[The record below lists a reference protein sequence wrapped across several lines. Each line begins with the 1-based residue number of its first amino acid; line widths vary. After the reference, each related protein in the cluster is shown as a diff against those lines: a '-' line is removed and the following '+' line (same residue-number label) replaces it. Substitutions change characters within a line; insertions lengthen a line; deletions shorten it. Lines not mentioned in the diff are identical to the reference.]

1 MEIGEIIKKLRNDKN
16 ITQEELAQA
25 IYVSRFAI
33 SKWESGRGY
42 PSIDSLKEL
51 SKYFS
56 VSLDD
61 LLSKEQLIDM
71 VEKESKAN
79 TNRILSIIIGVVDV
93 LHLMLIL
100 LPLYSKKINDYYLN
114 VNLINRIDQNGLITR
129 IFFIVFII
137 EIVIGILEILTAYI
151 EKNNIGRILNII
163 SLFIGVFS
171 VLIIILTNQ
180 PYASIFS
187 FVLFAIKY
195 FSFSKRAK

>member
-1 MEIGEIIKKLRNDKN
+1 MEIGEKIKKLRNDKN

-79 TNRILSIIIGVVDV
+79 INRILSIIIGVVDV

-114 VNLINRIDQNGLITR
+114 VNLINRIDQNSLITR

-163 SLFIGVFS
+163 SLFVGVFS

-195 FSFSKRAK
+195 FSFSKCAK